1 MTETTNGIIKCIV
14 LDTIIITT
22 ILGILHDDRDKYFF
36 GLGMSIYILTKYI

>member
-22 ILGILHDDRDKYFF
+22 ILGILHDDRDKYF
-36 GLGMSIYILTKYI
+36 LV